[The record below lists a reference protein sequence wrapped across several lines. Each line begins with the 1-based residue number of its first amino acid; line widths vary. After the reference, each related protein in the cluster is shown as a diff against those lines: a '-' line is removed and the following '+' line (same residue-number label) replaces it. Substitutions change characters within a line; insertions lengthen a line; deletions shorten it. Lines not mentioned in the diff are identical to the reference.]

1 MIKRIIMSFIGV
13 VLLAVSVAFC
23 KTATLGVDPFQT
35 LVGGLDKA
43 IPINFG
49 TLYMIINIVL
59 LIFVF
64 IFDKHY
70 IGLATFIN
78 LFLLGYLIEFF
89 YSIIQLFISNPSL
102 IISLLLMIIAIL
114 IMCFGASLY
123 ITADLGVSTYDAIA
137 LIISNTREKGEF
149 RIIRIISDFICVLI
163 GFLLFV
169 LKGASFSEIVATIGI
184 GTIITAFFTGP
195 LIEYFNSTFSKPL
208 LNKDV

>member
-13 VLLAVSVAFC
+13 VLLAVAVAFC
-23 KTATLGVDPFQT
+23 KTAALGVDPFQT

-89 YSIIQLFISNPSL
+89 YSIIQLFISNHSL

-114 IMCFGASLY
+114 IMCFGASLSLQTLVY
-123 ITADLGVSTYDAIA
+123 
-137 LIISNTREKGEF
+137 
-149 RIIRIISDFICVLI
+149 
-163 GFLLFV
+163 LLMMR
-169 LKGASFSEIVATIGI
+169 
-184 GTIITAFFTGP
+184 
-195 LIEYFNSTFSKPL
+195 
-208 LNKDV
+208 